1 MALKQMEAK
10 KVTVGDNSFHI
21 KPFPAFKAANLTGEL
36 ASVLSPLIGAI
47 APLVGDGDL
56 MDVDV
61 NKAAEALSTSTVING
76 DRLEALMKK
85 LLLGGN
91 IVIEDE
97 DEEGERQQDVLDK
110 DLADEVFFG
119 KFDYSQFSELELR
132 CYILIKAG
140 MVSMT
145 ELQEVYTLDEML
157 KLYALYSMQL
167 DIEKGRADELERR
180 S

>member
-1 MALKQMEAK
+1 MKHGIETDGSK
-10 KVTVGDNSFHI
+10 KVTVGDNSFYI

-91 IVIEDE
+91 IVIEYE
-97 DEEGERQQDVLDK
+97 DEEGERQQDTVP
-110 DLADEVFFG
+110 
-119 KFDYSQFSELELR
+119 FS
-132 CYILIKAG
+132 
-140 MVSMT
+140 
-145 ELQEVYTLDEML
+145 
-157 KLYALYSMQL
+157 
-167 DIEKGRADELERR
+167 
-180 S
+180 

>member
-10 KVTVGDNSFHI
+10 KVTVGDNSFYI

-91 IVIEDE
+91 IVIEYE

-110 DLADEVFFG
+110 DLADEVFCGNVQDMFVLCAHVIKLNFNGFFEKLATLSG
-119 KFDYSQFSELELR
+119 KAEQVAAKAPR
-132 CYILIKAG
+132 KIL
-140 MVSMT
+140 
-145 ELQEVYTLDEML
+145 
-157 KLYALYSMQL
+157 
-167 DIEKGRADELERR
+167 
-180 S
+180 

>member
-10 KVTVGDNSFHI
+10 KTTVGDNNFYI

-91 IVIEDE
+91 IVIEYE
-97 DEEGERQQDVLDK
+97 DEEGEKQQDVLDK
-110 DLADEVFFG
+110 DLADEVFCG
-119 KFDYSQFSELELR
+119 N
-132 CYILIKAG
+132 
-140 MVSMT
+140 V
-145 ELQEVYTLDEML
+145 QE
-157 KLYALYSMQL
+157 K
-167 DIEKGRADELERR
+167 
-180 S
+180 

>member
-10 KVTVGDNSFHI
+10 KTTVGDNNFYI

-85 LLLGGN
+85 LLLDGN
-91 IVIEDE
+91 IVIEYE
-97 DEEGERQQDVLDK
+97 DEEGEKQQDVLDK
-110 DLADEVFFG
+110 DLADEVFCGNVQDMFVLCVHVIKLNFNGFFEKLATLSG
-119 KFDYSQFSELELR
+119 KAEQVATKTPR
-132 CYILIKAG
+132 KIL
-140 MVSMT
+140 
-145 ELQEVYTLDEML
+145 
-157 KLYALYSMQL
+157 
-167 DIEKGRADELERR
+167 
-180 S
+180 